1 MKQQVL
7 FRVDHVA
14 TLAGAASK
22 TTATNLCSVDDVV
35 ASSKPHLAV
44 LQPTLKE
51 EQNTPSLRYVDVQM
65 SHGQKKRLDYFPL
78 NPGCL
83 IVILLVAY
91 DNPHFTV

>member
-14 TLAGAASK
+14 TLAAAASK
-22 TTATNLCSVDDVV
+22 TTATNSCSVDDVV
-35 ASSKPHLAV
+35 ASPKLHLAV

-51 EQNTPSLRYVDVQM
+51 EQNSPSFRYVGVQM
-65 SHGQKKRLDYFPL
+65 SHEKNRLNYFPL

-91 DNPHFTV
+91 DNPHLTL